1 MAENVEVERLRG
13 SDKPGLLDLFTEAFK
28 EHPLIPAL
36 GAKPEATRAVFKA
49 FLDYFGR
56 TKSSLLYGIRQDN
69 KLVCATVSL
78 DSTAATSLRA
88 LMRFISALWRALGWR
103 VAKELGVVH
112 REEPKYEG
120 RYLELVILG
129 TLPAYQRQGLGC
141 KMLRF
146 LNNEAKRDG
155 YKGVILVADRN
166 TPALNLY
173 LKEGFVVDKEFAMG
187 EATLCWMR
195 LVF

>member
-36 GAKPEATRAVFKA
+36 GAKPEATRATMKA
-49 FLDYFGR
+49 FLDYFGS
-56 TKSSLLYGIRQDN
+56 TKSSLLYGIRRDN
-69 KLVCATVSL
+69 KLACASVSL
-78 DSTAATSLRA
+78 DSTVAPSKPALIGFIFSLSQA
-88 LMRFISALWRALGWR
+88 VGWR
-103 VAKELGVVH
+103 IVRELEVVVK
-112 REEPKYEG
+112 EEPKYEG
-120 RYLELVILG
+120 RYLELVVFG
-129 TLPAYQRQGLGC
+129 TLPACQKQGLGR

-146 LNNEAKRDG
+146 LNNEARRDG

-166 TPALNLY
+166 TPAINLY

>member
-36 GAKPEATRAVFKA
+36 GTRPEATRATMKA

-69 KLVCATVSL
+69 KLVCATVSS
-78 DSTAATSLRA
+78 DSTAATSMPA
-88 LMRFISALWRALGWR
+88 LMRFIWALWRALGWR
-103 VAKELGVVH
+103 VAKELGIVH
-112 REEPKYEG
+112 REEPKYED
-120 RYLELVILG
+120 RYLELIILG
-129 TLPAYQRQGLGC
+129 TLPAYQKQGLGR

-146 LNNEAKRDG
+146 LSNEAKQDG

>member
-1 MAENVEVERLRG
+1 MAENVEVERLKG
-13 SDKPGLLDLFTEAFK
+13 SDKPGLLDLFTEAFE

-36 GAKPEATRAVFKA
+36 GAKPEATRPTMKA

-56 TKSSLLYGIRQDN
+56 TKSSLLYGIRQGN
-69 KLVCATVSL
+69 KLVCATVSS
-78 DSTAATSLRA
+78 DSTASTSMPA
-88 LMRFISALWRALGWR
+88 LMRFIWALWRALGWR
-103 VAKELGVVH
+103 VAKELGIVH
-112 REEPKYEG
+112 REEPKYED
-120 RYLELVILG
+120 RYLELIILG
-129 TLPAYQRQGLGC
+129 TLPAYQKQGLGR

-146 LNNEAKRDG
+146 LNNEAKKDG

-166 TPALNLY
+166 TPAINLY

-195 LVF
+195 LMF